1 MIPKETVDRILESAR
16 IEEVVGDFVSLKRRG
31 GEYIACCPFHNEKTP
46 SFHVRPAH
54 GYYHCFG
61 CGKSGSAVGFLMD
74 YERMSY
80 VEAIRYLARK
90 YHIEVVE
97 KEETAEEIAARQHS
111 ESLMLVSDFA
121 GKFFSEQLGSP
132 EGKAIGLSYFR
143 SRGLEDETIRKYG
156 LGWAPKSKS
165 AFTEAARAAGYKK
178 EFLVETGLCAE
189 WDDGSLHDRFYE
201 RVMFPIHSVSG
212 RVIAFGGRT
221 LLTDKN
227 APVAKYVNSKE
238 SEIYVKSRS
247 LYGIWFAK
255 NEIARREKCYLV
267 EGYLDVLSL
276 HQLGITNA
284 VASSGTSLTE
294 EQVRLIKRF
303 TDNVTVIY
311 DGDAAGLNAAVRAVG
326 LILKEGLNARV
337 VFLPDGDDPDSYAR
351 KHTLEE
357 VRGYIDAHEQD
368 GIGFKTEL
376 LLSEAGNDPLKRAG
390 LINEI
395 ADTVALIPDAIKRNV
410 YVDLCSRKF
419 NVDAQD
425 FFARIRKTR
434 ERLLEEERAA
444 VERERRA
451 RYAPAGPD
459 SPHVAGPP
467 GGDAP
472 AEKTAPDGPG
482 QSQSPPA
489 SLQSVENDALLA
501 PCERELLSFVLT
513 HGRSPLEF
521 ETDSEFYSD
530 DPPTVADFIDDS
542 LSVDALDF
550 ANTAYRKVY
559 EHYFARYDEG
569 LDQAQILR
577 ALLDDPDR
585 TTAFVAA
592 QLSEERYLLTVEGFR
607 ASLMTRASWLVTY
620 VPRAILAYKDKR
632 MQAEALSLT
641 RRLSAAGPEEQ
652 EELMRR
658 ISWCNQARQRLK
670 ERLGREKK

>member
-1 MIPKETVDRILESAR
+1 MIPKETVDRILDSVR
-16 IEEVVGDFVSLKRRG
+16 IEEVVGDFVSLKKRG

-80 VEAIRYLARK
+80 VEALRYLARK
-90 YHIEVVE
+90 YNIEVVE

-121 GKFFSEQLGSP
+121 GKFYCEQLDSP

-178 EFLVETGLCAE
+178 EFLIETGLCAE
-189 WDDGSLHDRFYE
+189 WEDGSLHDRFYD

-221 LLTDKN
+221 LLTDKS
-227 APVAKYVNSKE
+227 ATVAKYVNSKE

-255 NEIARREKCYLV
+255 NEIARQQKCYLV

-337 VFLPDGDDPDSYAR
+337 VFLPDGDDPDSYSR

-368 GIGFKTEL
+368 GIGFKTDL
-376 LLSEAGNDPLKRAG
+376 LLSQAGDDPLKRAG

-434 ERLLEEERAA
+434 EQMMEDERTA

-451 RYAPAGPD
+451 RREGAYVPAGD
-459 SPHVAGPP
+459 TSPKEA
-467 GGDAP
+467 
-472 AEKTAPDGPG
+472 
-482 QSQSPPA
+482 SPQISEASPA
-489 SLQSVENDALLA
+489 SLQSLENDKLLA
-501 PCERELLSFVLT
+501 PCERELLSFILT

-530 DPPTVADFIDDS
+530 DPPTVADFIY
-542 LSVDALDF
+542 DALSGDGTVF

-559 EHYFARYDEG
+559 DRYFELYDEG
-569 LDQAQILR
+569 LGQAQILR

-585 TTAFVAA
+585 TAAFVAA
-592 QLSEERYLLTVEGFR
+592 QLSEERYLLTVKDFE
-607 ASLMTRASWLVTY
+607 ASLMTRSSWLVTY
-620 VPRAILAYKDKR
+620 VPRAILAYQDKR
-632 MQAEALSLT
+632 MLSETLSLT
-641 RRLSAAGPEEQ
+641 RRLSTAGAEEQ
-652 EELMRR
+652 EELMRK
-658 ISWCNQARQRLK
+658 IGWCNQVRQRLK

>member
-1 MIPKETVDRILESAR
+1 MIPKETVDRILEATR

-61 CGKSGSAVGFLMD
+61 CGQSGSAVGFLMD

-80 VEAIRYLARK
+80 VEALRYLARK
-90 YHIEVVE
+90 YNIEIVE

-111 ESLMLVSDFA
+111 ESLMLVSAFA
-121 GKFFSEQLGSP
+121 GDFYREQLQTP
-132 EGKAIGLSYFR
+132 EGTAIGLSYFL
-143 SRGLEDETIRKYG
+143 SRGLEEETIRKYG

-165 AFTEAARAAGYKK
+165 AFTEAARAAGYKA

-189 WDDGSLHDRFYE
+189 WEDGTLHDRFYD

-221 LLTDKN
+221 LLSDKS
-227 APVAKYVNSKE
+227 ATVAKYVNSKE

-255 NEIARREKCYLV
+255 NEMARQQKCYLV

-276 HQLGITNA
+276 HQIGITNA

-303 TDNVTVIY
+303 TDNITVIY
-311 DGDAAGLNAAVRAVG
+311 DGDSAGLNAAVRAVG

-357 VRGYIDAHEQD
+357 VRAYIDSHEQD
-368 GIGFKTEL
+368 GISFKTEL
-376 LLSEAGNDPLKRAG
+376 LLSEAGGDPLKRAG

-410 YVDLCSRKF
+410 YVDLCSRRF

-434 ERLLEEERAA
+434 EKLVEEERAA
-444 VERERRA
+444 AERERRA
-451 RYAPAGPD
+451 RREAYAAEAIPE
-459 SPHVAGPP
+459 
-467 GGDAP
+467 GG
-472 AEKTAPDGPG
+472 TAPVPVDG
-482 QSQSPPA
+482 
-489 SLQSVENDALLA
+489 SVRTEEGGELKALENDAVLA
-501 PCERELLSFVLT
+501 PCERELLTFLLGY
-513 HGRSPLEF
+513 GRSLLEF
-521 ETDSEFYSD
+521 ESDSEFHSD
-530 DPPTVADFIDDS
+530 DPPTVADFIDAA
-542 LSVDALDF
+542 LSGDGTVF
-550 ANTAYRKVY
+550 ANSAYRTVY
-559 EHYFARYDEG
+559 ERYFALYDAG
-569 LDQAQILR
+569 LAQGAIVR
-577 ALLDDPDR
+577 SLLDDADR

-592 QLSEERYLLTVEGFR
+592 QLSEERHLLTVKHFE
-607 ASLMTRASWLVTY
+607 ASLMTRDSWLVTY
-620 VPRAILAYKDKR
+620 VPRAILAYQDKR
-632 MQAEALSLT
+632 LLAEATALT
-641 RRLSAAGPEEQ
+641 RRLATAAPGEQ
-652 EELMRR
+652 EELMRKIGR
-658 ISWCNQARQRLK
+658 CNQGRQRLK
-670 ERLGREKK
+670 ERLGRDKK